1 MEMLL
6 MAKSFRRNVVSINS
20 PMGRAAHLSLLG
32 NAVGVVWSEAA
43 SVRPRQV
50 T

>member
-1 MEMLL
+1 MLL

-20 PMGRAAHLSLLG
+20 LMGRAAHLSLFG
-32 NAVGVVWSEAA
+32 NAVGVDWSEAA